1 MSIATLRELS
11 ASENDDVLTEML
23 TVGLDRSVAAAV
35 PLPSFPRLSLTHG
48 IFLLFRLMAFTLI
61 TLLYECDAVTVHHV

>member
-23 TVGLDRSVAAAV
+23 TVGLDRSVNG
-35 PLPSFPRLSLTHG
+35 SLCVRADG
-48 IFLLFRLMAFTLI
+48 IFLSFGLMAFT
-61 TLLYECDAVTVHHV
+61 

>member
-1 MSIATLRELS
+1 MSMATLRELS

-35 PLPSFPRLSLTHG
+35 VAVVAPPL
-48 IFLLFRLMAFTLI
+48 
-61 TLLYECDAVTVHHV
+61 